1 MATYPRHKKAKL
13 IRDFMIQTNT
23 VNMFKEDENNDTIF
37 FRSIYPMGEDKK
49 QVVININDSVYL
61 GLQSLLF
68 QEVPVEKNEVLLNVL
83 NECNLELP
91 TLKYV
96 LTKDQCVVVS
106 MFFPADENHFNPGLI
121 MGTIVQILKH
131 VSEKHYNKI
140 KEVVKQQTENTNVD
154 IQ

>member
-49 QVVININDSVYL
+49 QIVININDTAYL
-61 GLQSLLF
+61 GLQGLLF
-68 QEVPVEKNEVLLNVL
+68 QEVPVEKREAVLKVL

-91 TLKYV
+91 TVKYV
-96 LTKDQCVVVS
+96 LTNDQCVVVS
-106 MFFPADENHFNPGLI
+106 MFFPADEKHFNAGLI

-131 VSEKHYNKI
+131 VSERHYDKM
-140 KEVVKQQTENTNVD
+140 KEVIMQ
-154 IQ
+154 

>member
-140 KEVVKQQTENTNVD
+140 KEVVKQ
-154 IQ
+154 

>member
-23 VNMFKEDENNDTIF
+23 VSMFKEDENDDTIF

-68 QEVPVEKNEVLLNVL
+68 QEVPVEKKEALLNVL

-106 MFFPADENHFNPGLI
+106 MFFPADEKHFNPQLI
-121 MGTIVQILKH
+121 MGTIVQILKN
-131 VSEKHYNKI
+131 VSEKHYGKI
-140 KEVVKQQTENTNVD
+140 KEVIEE
-154 IQ
+154 

>member
-49 QVVININDSVYL
+49 QIVININDTAYL
-61 GLQSLLF
+61 GLQGLLF
-68 QEVPVEKNEVLLNVL
+68 QEVPVEKRETVLKVL

-91 TLKYV
+91 TVKYV
-96 LTKDQCVVVS
+96 LTNDQCVVVS
-106 MFFPADENHFNPGLI
+106 MFFPADEKHFNAGLI

-131 VSEKHYNKI
+131 VSERHYDKM
-140 KEVVKQQTENTNVD
+140 KEVITQ
-154 IQ
+154 

>member
-1 MATYPRHKKAKL
+1 MEEEMATYPRHKKAKL

-23 VNMFKEDENNDTIF
+23 ISMFKEDENDDTIF

-49 QVVININDSVYL
+49 QVVVNINDSVYL

-68 QEVPVEKNEVLLNVL
+68 QEVPEEKSQALLMVL

-91 TLKYV
+91 TVKYV

-106 MFFPADENHFNPGLI
+106 MFFPADENHFNPSLI
-121 MGTIVQILKH
+121 MGTVVQILKH

-140 KEVVKQQTENTNVD
+140 KEVIEQ
-154 IQ
+154 

>member
-49 QVVININDSVYL
+49 QIVININDTAYL
-61 GLQSLLF
+61 GLQGLLF
-68 QEVPVEKNEVLLNVL
+68 QEVPVEKREAVLKVL

-91 TLKYV
+91 TVKYV
-96 LTKDQCVVVS
+96 LTNDQCVVVS
-106 MFFPADENHFNPGLI
+106 MFFPADENHFNAGLI
-121 MGTIVQILKH
+121 MGTIVQILKN
-131 VSEKHYNKI
+131 VNDRHYAKM
-140 KEVVKQQTENTNVD
+140 KEVITQ
-154 IQ
+154 

>member
-23 VNMFKEDENNDTIF
+23 ISMFKEDENDDTIF

-68 QEVPVEKNEVLLNVL
+68 QQIPEEKSQALLMVL

-91 TLKYV
+91 TVKYV

-106 MFFPADENHFNPGLI
+106 MFFPADENHFNPALI
-121 MGTIVQILKH
+121 MGTVVQILKH

-140 KEVVKQQTENTNVD
+140 KEVIEQ
-154 IQ
+154 

>member
-23 VNMFKEDENNDTIF
+23 VSMFKEDENNDTIF

-68 QEVPVEKNEVLLNVL
+68 QEVPVEKKEALLNVL

-121 MGTIVQILKH
+121 MGTIVQILKN

-140 KEVVKQQTENTNVD
+140 KEVIEQ
-154 IQ
+154 

>member
-68 QEVPVEKNEVLLNVL
+68 QEVPVEKNEALLNVL

-96 LTKDQCVVVS
+96 LTKDQCVIVS

-140 KEVVKQQTENTNVD
+140 KEVVEQ
-154 IQ
+154 

>member
-23 VNMFKEDENNDTIF
+23 VSMFKEDENNDTIF

-49 QVVININDSVYL
+49 QIVININDTAYL
-61 GLQSLLF
+61 GLQGLLF
-68 QEVPVEKNEVLLNVL
+68 QEVPVEKREAVLNVL

-91 TLKYV
+91 TVKYV
-96 LTKDQCVVVS
+96 LTNDQCVVVS
-106 MFFPADENHFNPGLI
+106 MFFPADENHFNAGLI

-131 VSEKHYNKI
+131 VNDRHYAKM
-140 KEVVKQQTENTNVD
+140 KEVITQ
-154 IQ
+154 